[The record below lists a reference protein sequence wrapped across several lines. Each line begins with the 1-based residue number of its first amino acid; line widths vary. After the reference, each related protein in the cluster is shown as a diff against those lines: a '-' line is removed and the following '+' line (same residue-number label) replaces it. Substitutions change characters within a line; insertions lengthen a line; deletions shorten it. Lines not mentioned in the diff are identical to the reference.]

1 MSSKRCSRT
10 SPSGGSAPALVLASS
25 SSRLMPNTNKYL
37 QFFTINF
44 YHKFT
49 MALINILKPELS
61 FFSLGHQQQTTPP
74 HDHRAQRWAVLRW
87 SMGEGS
93 EEDAS
98 AQGVRR
104 CLWLKPRD
112 GGAFVSISRATRDQ
126 RSYRRKNTYVHHK
139 IGSWRFESQG
149 ARTGR
154 SKTAS
159 GAAAWWF
166 TATQWSRFLAA
177 ADMQNTYWRRRT
189 YRNKRER
196 FGQGKTIH

>member
-1 MSSKRCSRT
+1 MSSKRCSHT
-10 SPSGGSAPALVLASS
+10 SPSGGPVPALVLASS
-25 SSRLMPNTNKYL
+25 SNRLMPNTNKYL

-44 YHKFT
+44 LSQIYNGTNKYSV
-49 MALINILKPELS
+49 ALP

-74 HDHRAQRWAVLRW
+74 HGHRALRWAVLRW
-87 SMGEGS
+87 LMGEGP

-149 ARTGR
+149 ARIGR

-196 FGQGKTIH
+196 FGQGKMIH